1 MAPFILNGT
10 VRARSW
16 KVQFCGMSHVGS
28 AGRGVLV
35 TEGSCGGCRYWISE
49 FPAEFDLNPEL
60 ADQIKGLKD
69 SLSQEGNVRHSRLID
84 IDSV

>member
-1 MAPFILNGT
+1 M
-10 VRARSW
+10 
-16 KVQFCGMSHVGS
+16 VQFCGMSHVGS

-84 IDSV
+84 IESV